1 MTFWLAAFAI
11 VALGAIVVALDP
23 HDPEAPV

>member
-1 MTFWLAAFAI
+1 MTFWLACFAI
-11 VALGAIVVALDP
+11 TATGALILWLDP